1 MPRQISEIQ
10 SLPLH
15 QIIGAP
21 LVALVQGGVQ
31 AAQAT
36 MEFVQSVGFKTV
48 KFDYK
53 MRGEDG
59 SEKTGEV
66 EVPTLTLVPIPAIQ
80 VKDADIEFG
89 VKITDIQV
97 PNTEMALSSA
107 DTEVGDR
114 LSKGYV
120 TLLVTAGTLEMA
132 TVDQPANLH
141 MKIKLRVEKADIPGG
156 LSRLL
161 SVMDSTIIDR
171 RNI

>member
-1 MPRQISEIQ
+1 
-10 SLPLH
+10 
-15 QIIGAP
+15 
-21 LVALVQGGVQ
+21 
-31 AAQAT
+31 
-36 MEFVQSVGFKTV
+36 
-48 KFDYK
+48 

-66 EVPTLTLVPIPAIQ
+66 EVPILTLVPIPAIQ

-107 DTEVGDR
+107 DTKVGDR

-141 MKIKLRVEKADIPGG
+141 MKIKLRVEKADIPVG

-161 SVMDSTIIDR
+161 SAMDSTIIDR